1 MVVTTLTPRT
11 GPSGKAVPY
20 DPAGVKLMAN
30 GRTRLTATKTRSAGL
45 LGPRI
50 DGPCM
55 IEVVTTGR
63 LCALHPLAVF
73 AIWLYDDDTKDE
85 LDIIEATWWG
95 DPNSPNLYH
104 QTEYLAGDKVRE
116 HHASARSF
124 DRHKFT
130 CEVTKDGRAVCR
142 VFGWQFDKWLD
153 IMAFSAPFKPGQL
166 RIGLWTHQGIKDALG
181 PCSVVLERVAV
192 TPL

>member
-1 MVVTTLTPRT
+1 MTLTPRS

-20 DPAGVKLMAN
+20 DPAGVKLMAS
-30 GRTRLTATKTRSAGL
+30 GRVRLTATKTRSAGL
-45 LGPRI
+45 LGPQI

-63 LCALHPLAVF
+63 FCALHPLSVF
-73 AIWLYDDDTKDE
+73 AVWLYDDATANE

-95 DPNSPNLYH
+95 DPNSATLYH
-104 QTEYLAGDKVRE
+104 QTEYAAGSKVRE

-124 DRHKFT
+124 DRHKIT
-130 CEVTKDGRAVCR
+130 CEVTADGRAVCR
-142 VFGWQFDKWLD
+142 VFGWQFDHWHE
-153 IMAFSAPFKPGQL
+153 IGRFSAPFQPGQL

-181 PCSVVLERVAV
+181 PCSIVLERVDIRASSL
-192 TPL
+192 T